1 MDQIL
6 LDIFNFREAISES
19 MVSTSL
25 KGNGTATG
33 HTLDLRLLDWAN
45 LKYVFCIYADFQGY

>member
-19 MVSTSL
+19 MGSTSL
-25 KGNGTATG
+25 KGNGPATG
-33 HTLDLRLLDWAN
+33 HPLDSRLGDWAN
-45 LKYVFCIYADFQGY
+45 LKYVFSIYADFQGY